1 MPSEISQTER
11 DRYCRISLICG
22 ILKNQTH
29 RKRDQI
35 GGCQGWGVEEGELD
49 EGGQKA
55 QTSSYKI
62 NHGNVMYRMM
72 ILVNNNVLQI

>member
-55 QTSSYKI
+55 QTSYYYKT
-62 NHGNVMYRMM
+62 NQSWGCNVQHGDYH
-72 ILVNNNVLQI
+72 